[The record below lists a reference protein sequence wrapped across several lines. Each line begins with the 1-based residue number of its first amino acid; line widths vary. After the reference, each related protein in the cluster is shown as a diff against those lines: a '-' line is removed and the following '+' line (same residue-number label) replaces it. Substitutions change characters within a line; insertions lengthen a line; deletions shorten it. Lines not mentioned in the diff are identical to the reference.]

1 MPRSSTLRP
10 SVRTAPSTQPPDTE
24 PMTSLS
30 SLTAMAAPGSRGPD
44 PSVPTTRASATL
56 LPAARQRAM
65 SSSSSF
71 TAASSPLALLALRD
85 DLGECPE
92 GVQRV
97 SLHEL
102 VNERERRRHPRCQRS
117 VAGGRLQRVH
127 PDRPVGHSVQSLHL
141 LAQQLG
147 VAPVP

>member
-10 SVRTAPSTQPPDTE
+10 SVRTAPSTQPPDTD

-44 PSVPTTRASATL
+44 PSVPTTRASATP

-71 TAASSPLALLALRD
+71 TPASSPLDTALPRD
-85 DLGECPE
+85 DLGQSPE
-92 GVQRV
+92 GIQRV
-97 SLHEL
+97 PLDEL
-102 VNERERRRHPRCQRS
+102 VN
-117 VAGGRLQRVH
+117 
-127 PDRPVGHSVQSLHL
+127 
-141 LAQQLG
+141 
-147 VAPVP
+147 